1 MILFT
6 MPSLTDLLT
15 EIYKFRNFLIV
26 LLRKHITIYKQVIL
40 IGDDEYLLIDCRID
54 KVYPIDEEI
63 FSHRMVKIEKIKN
76 IDKVYQ
82 EFQNQYLQLFPVLD
96 VYYNTIS
103 CFIPN
108 INRFILGTTTLEYFS
123 NEYDYT
129 NALSLAVSK
138 NPKAKEPDYVDKV
151 ESLISNVNSI
161 FNFTIGDI
169 PKVAD
174 NVKEA
179 RVYYIHYNK
188 KRKKLNDD
196 EQQYYSHFVF
206 FFFFLNIYKLLKI
219 DLSLMEPSCHKD
231 IYYENNDLY

>member
-1 MILFT
+1 M
-6 MPSLTDLLT
+6 
-15 EIYKFRNFLIV
+15 
-26 LLRKHITIYKQVIL
+26 
-40 IGDDEYLLIDCRID
+40 
-54 KVYPIDEEI
+54 
-63 FSHRMVKIEKIKN
+63 
-76 IDKVYQ
+76 
-82 EFQNQYLQLFPVLD
+82 
-96 VYYNTIS
+96 
-103 CFIPN
+103 
-108 INRFILGTTTLEYFS
+108 
-123 NEYDYT
+123 
-129 NALSLAVSK
+129 
-138 NPKAKEPDYVDKV
+138 
-151 ESLISNVNSI
+151 NSI

-206 FFFFLNIYKLLKI
+206 DILMLNIYKLLKI